1 MIRNVITFCALI
13 GLSTTALAL
22 KTGDKAPDFKLT
34 DTQGATHSLSA
45 QQGKWVVLEWYNPT
59 CPFVVR
65 HYEKQTMTKL
75 ASEFGAK
82 GVQWF
87 AVDSSHFVTANS
99 GKDFEAKH
107 SIKHPV
113 LLDADGT
120 VGRKY
125 GAKTTPHMYVI
136 DPSGVLRY
144 MGAID
149 DDPWGDKTKKNYVRN
164 ALTDGL
170 AGKSIQT
177 SETKPYGCSV
187 KYKSK

>member
-1 MIRNVITFCALI
+1 MIRNFIAFSALLAI
-13 GLSTTALAL
+13 STSASAL
-22 KTGDKAPDFKLT
+22 KAGDKAPEFKLK

-45 QQGKWVVLEWYNPT
+45 HQGQWVVLEWYNPT

-65 HYEKQTMTKL
+65 HYDKQTMTKL
-75 ASEFGAK
+75 AAEFGAQ
-82 GVQWF
+82 GVKWF
-87 AVDSSHFVTANS
+87 AVDSSHFVTSTS

-107 SIKHPV
+107 GIKHPV
-113 LLDADGT
+113 LLDADGA

-136 DPSGVLRY
+136 DPNGVLRY
-144 MGAID
+144 IGAID
-149 DDPWGDKTKKNYVRN
+149 DDPWGDKTKTNYVRN
-164 ALTDGL
+164 ALRDGL

-177 SETKPYGCSV
+177 PETKPYGCSV